1 MDEFLRTEDHPDHRE
16 HQEQKAKFR
25 EGQRQYAAYQKQ
37 KAKQGG
43 GEEVTDAAKKELD
56 GIGATQLRDIPR
68 EICRCLVKK
77 GLTFA
82 QAEALLEVAKDL
94 LRNAEI

>member
-1 MDEFLRTEDHPDHRE
+1 M
-16 HQEQKAKFR
+16 
-25 EGQRQYAAYQKQ
+25 
-37 KAKQGG
+37 
-43 GEEVTDAAKKELD
+43 TDAAKKELD